1 MLKNSV
7 TICPIFERIFPVLNK
22 QFASLK
28 YLEFGHYSFH
38 FVSFNTEQF
47 MLDQILQLPS
57 LYRRNKVEQ
66 LISEEMTSHA
76 MNEMSPDRSS
86 SSSPLSPGHNIQK
99 GFHLSQ
105 GKSIFF
111 ETLPFRQAA
120 ATTGAYTVKLFVLLS
135 VPWCTFI
142 GKQLE

>member
-22 QFASLK
+22 QFTSLK
-28 YLEFGHYSFH
+28 YLEFGHYSFC
-38 FVSFNTEQF
+38 FVLFNTEQF
-47 MLDQILQLPS
+47 TPDQILQLLS
-57 LYRRNKVEQ
+57 FYRRNKVEQ

-105 GKSIFF
+105 GESNFLRRFHSAKQP
-111 ETLPFRQAA
+111 LPQEKIVDSMALQ
-120 ATTGAYTVKLFVLLS
+120 TINLYKLYGL
-135 VPWCTFI
+135 
-142 GKQLE
+142 